1 MNNIQEI
8 LAYNKSFVET
18 KEYEKYTVSKFPTK
32 KMVIITCMDTR
43 LVEMLPKA
51 MNLKNGDVK
60 IIKNAGAIISQPFG
74 SVMRSVLVA
83 IYELGAD
90 EVLVVGH
97 TECGMASL
105 HAETMIGHMKE
116 RGVSEEVMSTLEN
129 SGIRLQKWLRGFDS
143 VQEGVKGTVEVI
155 KKHPLLPPNVP
166 VHGMVIDS
174 ATGELDLVADGY
186 EQQASL

>member
-1 MNNIQEI
+1 
-8 LAYNKSFVET
+8 
-18 KEYEKYTVSKFPTK
+18 
-32 KMVIITCMDTR
+32 MVIITCMDTR
-43 LVEMLPKA
+43 LVELLPKA

-105 HAETMIGHMKE
+105 HAETMIGHMEE
-116 RGVSEEVMSTLEN
+116 RGVSKEVMSTLEN

-143 VQEGVKGTVEVI
+143 VEEGVKGTVQVI
-155 KKHPLLPPNVP
+155 KKHPCFHRMCLFTAWLSILTQVSSILLLTGTNNR
-166 VHGMVIDS
+166 HLSKNILHLRALGS
-174 ATGELDLVADGY
+174 ALFV
-186 EQQASL
+186 

>member
-8 LAYNKSFVET
+8 LQHNQSFVET
-18 KEYEKYTVSKFPTK
+18 KEYEKYTASKFPTK

-43 LVEMLPKA
+43 LVELLPKA

-105 HAETMIGHMKE
+105 HAETMIGHMEE
-116 RGVSEEVMSTLEN
+116 RGVSKEVMSTLEN

-143 VQEGVKGTVEVI
+143 VEEGVKVLCRSSRNTPAST
-155 KKHPLLPPNVP
+155 KCACSR
-166 VHGMVIDS
+166 HGYRF
-174 ATGELDLVADGY
+174 LHR
-186 EQQASL
+186 

>member
-18 KEYEKYTVSKFPTK
+18 KEYEKYATSKFPTK

-105 HAETMIGHMKE
+105 HAETMIGHMTE
-116 RGVSEEVMSTLEN
+116 RGISEEVMSTLEN

-143 VQEGVKGTVEVI
+143 VEEGVKGTVDVI

-186 EQQASL
+186 GQQASL